1 VLKGQAA
8 QCALLYN
15 DKPDSMNAR
24 WQQVVVLFN
33 ALATIAWLAW
43 QWPRSPLVA
52 LAGVAGALA
61 LFALVLWL
69 QFVIMRRVNRSD
81 HAPRPS
87 WRQLVAAWWAEARLA
102 LVVFGWRQ
110 PFRHNA
116 VPDWLPSLSPLSP
129 LSPGQQATRRGVVLV
144 HGFLCNRGFWL
155 PWMAALRERGHAHVA
170 VTLEPAFGSIDDY
183 TATID
188 AAVQRVQEATGMAP
202 VVVGHSMGGL
212 VVRAWLRSLPADSA
226 AARVHRVITLGTP
239 HGGTW
244 AGCFSRSV
252 NGQQMALGGEWVR
265 QLQQEEPAAR
275 AARFTCWY
283 SNCDNIVFPAGTAM
297 LPGAD
302 NRLVEGVAHMQMAF
316 HPTVVRACLEEIA
329 RG

>member
-1 VLKGQAA
+1 
-8 QCALLYN
+8 
-15 DKPDSMNAR
+15 MNAR

-81 HAPRPS
+81 PAPRPS
-87 WRQLVAAWWAEARLA
+87 WQQVVAAWWAEARLA

-116 VPDWLPSLSPLSP
+116 ESDWLPPLSPLSP

-297 LPGAD
+297 LAGAD

-316 HPTVVRACLEEIA
+316 DPAVMRACLEEIA

>member
-1 VLKGQAA
+1 
-8 QCALLYN
+8 
-15 DKPDSMNAR
+15 
-24 WQQVVVLFN
+24 
-33 ALATIAWLAW
+33 
-43 QWPRSPLVA
+43 
-52 LAGVAGALA
+52 
-61 LFALVLWL
+61 
-69 QFVIMRRVNRSD
+69 
-81 HAPRPS
+81 
-87 WRQLVAAWWAEARLA
+87 
-102 LVVFGWRQ
+102 
-110 PFRHNA
+110 
-116 VPDWLPSLSPLSP
+116 
-129 LSPGQQATRRGVVLV
+129 VVLV

-155 PWMAALRERGHAHVA
+155 PWMPALRERGHAHVA

-244 AGCFSRSV
+244 AGRFSRAV

-265 QLQQEEPAAR
+265 QLQHDEPAAR
-275 AARFTCWY
+275 AAGLTCWY

-316 HPTVVRACLEEIA
+316 HPTVVQACLDEIA